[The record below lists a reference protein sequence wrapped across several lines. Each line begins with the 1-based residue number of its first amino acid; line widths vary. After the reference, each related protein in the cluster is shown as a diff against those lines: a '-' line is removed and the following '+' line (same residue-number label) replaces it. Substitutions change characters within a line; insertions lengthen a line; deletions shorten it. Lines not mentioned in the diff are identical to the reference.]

1 MRRLLNICETL
12 LKHCWNIVQALL
24 KLCKNSVK
32 TVLKHCYNI
41 VKHCQ
46 KIETFLNKENIK
58 AKLSKRQ
65 LTHLTKNI
73 WKQICR
79 GAGWEYMKKS
89 CQWIY
94 KQRIYKQLIYKQR
107 IYEQKA
113 VRGRGWVRR
122 SKIKNPPP
130 SFVSNAG
137 TISQFKKIFF
147 FTSLI
152 TMF

>member
-1 MRRLLNICETL
+1 M
-12 LKHCWNIVQALL
+12 
-24 KLCKNSVK
+24 
-32 TVLKHCYNI
+32 LKHCYNI

-113 VRGRGWVRR
+113 VRGGAGWEGAKWKVL
-122 SKIKNPPP
+122 PPALSAMP
-130 SFVSNAG
+130 AQSHNLKRYFSV
-137 TISQFKKIFF
+137 QV
-147 FTSLI
+147 
-152 TMF
+152 